1 MSRSDQTVQV
11 TVRLSKDSY
20 EQVKQAAHAEKCPVE
35 DLLGRLIAQGLEA
48 HMTLRDI
55 WDHMTLRDIWDRV
68 SQDYRARL
76 ARSGKLSQSAET
88 VRQELRTLR
97 EQIAR
102 DLYPG

>member
-1 MSRSDQTVQV
+1 MSGSDQTVQV

-55 WDHMTLRDIWDRV
+55 WGRV

>member
-1 MSRSDQTVQV
+1 MSGSDQTVQV

-55 WDHMTLRDIWDRV
+55 WDRV

>member
-35 DLLGRLIAQGLEA
+35 DLLGRVIAQGLQA

-55 WDHMTLRDIWDRV
+55 LDHV

-76 ARSGKLSQSAET
+76 AREGKLSQSAET
-88 VRQELRTLR
+88 VRQELRALR

>member
-1 MSRSDQTVQV
+1 MNRSDQTVQV
-11 TVRLSKDSY
+11 TARLSKDRY

-48 HMTLRDI
+48 
-55 WDHMTLRDIWDRV
+55 HMTLRDIWDRV

-102 DLYPG
+102 DIYPG

>member
-1 MSRSDQTVQV
+1 MSGSDQTVQV

-20 EQVKQAAHAEKCPVE
+20 EQVKQAAHVEKCPVE

-48 HMTLRDI
+48 
-55 WDHMTLRDIWDRV
+55 HMTLRDIWDRV

>member
-48 HMTLRDI
+48 HMTP
-55 WDHMTLRDIWDRV
+55 RDIWDRV

>member
-55 WDHMTLRDIWDRV
+55 WDRV

>member
-1 MSRSDQTVQV
+1 MGRSDQTVQV

-35 DLLGRLIAQGLEA
+35 DLLGRVIAQGLQA

-55 WDHMTLRDIWDRV
+55 LDHV

-76 ARSGKLSQSAET
+76 AREGKLSQSAET
-88 VRQELRTLR
+88 VRQELRALR

>member
-1 MSRSDQTVQV
+1 MSGSDQTVQV

-55 WDHMTLRDIWDRV
+55 LDHV
-68 SQDYRARL
+68 SQNYRARL
-76 ARSGKLSQSAET
+76 DREGKLSQSAET
-88 VRQELRTLR
+88 VRQELHTLR

>member
-48 HMTLRDI
+48 HVTLRDI
-55 WDHMTLRDIWDRV
+55 WDHV